1 MWSSLDAMARKKHG
15 ATTIAGAT
23 PKFLPMLGM
32 FPLGGRAKANRA
44 TDSTFALLGLFAQAR
59 LAFALPPRAIGSLA
73 KKKKSSG
80 REISF
85 RARRCRRAESR

>member
-44 TDSTFALLGLFAQAR
+44 TD
-59 LAFALPPRAIGSLA
+59 
-73 KKKKSSG
+73 
-80 REISF
+80 
-85 RARRCRRAESR
+85 